1 MNKNAPFSAPSP
13 LERAGVRFLKIKTM
27 SIKKTTLLFLLFA
40 FCKLSAQQYA
50 DPEYIKVTNERAA
63 KIVEKLALGNKEKEA
78 AVTNIIAQQFRDLSN
93 IQETRDAQIKKVK
106 EDATLPKEKQNEK
119 IDKLKTDADKSI
131 DKLHKAYLKKLGKHL
146 NEAKITEVKDGMTYG
161 VLPITVDGYNDMLPN
176 LTEAQKKYIY
186 DALVE
191 AREHAMDG
199 GSSKEKHAWFGK
211 YKGRI
216 NNYLSKEGYDLNKES
231 ADWHKR
237 LEEREKAKKAK

>member
-1 MNKNAPFSAPSP
+1 
-13 LERAGVRFLKIKTM
+13 M
-27 SIKKTTLLFLLFA
+27 SIKKISLLFLFFA

-63 KIVEKLALGNKEKEA
+63 KIVEKLALNNKEKET
-78 AVTNIIAQQFRDLSN
+78 AVTNIIAQQFRDLSK
-93 IQETRDAQIKKVK
+93 IQDTRDVEVKKVK
-106 EDATLPKEKQNEK
+106 EDSSLAKDKQNEK
-119 IDKLKTDADKSI
+119 IDKLKADADKSI
-131 DKLHKAYLKKLGKHL
+131 DKLHKSYLKKLGTQL

-161 VLPITVDGYNDMLPN
+161 VLPITVTAYNDMIPT
-176 LTEAQKKYIY
+176 LTEVQKKYIY

-216 NNYLSKEGYDLNKES
+216 NNYLSKEGYDLTK
-231 ADWHKR
+231 
-237 LEEREKAKKAK
+237 EREGWNKRIAEKEKNKKKE

>member
-1 MNKNAPFSAPSP
+1 
-13 LERAGVRFLKIKTM
+13 M
-27 SIKKTTLLFLLFA
+27 SIKKLSLSLLFVLFA

-78 AVTNIIAQQFRDLSN
+78 VVANVIAQQFRDLSK
-93 IQETRDAQIKKVK
+93 IQGERDAEIKKVK

-119 IDKLKTDADKSI
+119 IDKLKADVDKTI
-131 DKLHKAYLKKLGKHL
+131 DKLHADYLKKLGKHL

-161 VLPITVDGYNDMLPN
+161 VLPVTVTAYNDMIPT
-176 LTEAQKKYIY
+176 LTKEEKEYIY
-186 DALVE
+186 NTLVE

-199 GSSKEKHAWFGK
+199 GSADEKHAWFGK

-216 NNYLSKEGYDLNKES
+216 NNYLSKRGYDLTK
-231 ADWHKR
+231 
-237 LEEREKAKKAK
+237 EREGWNKRIAERKKAEATK

>member
-1 MNKNAPFSAPSP
+1 MK
-13 LERAGVRFLKIKTM
+13 
-27 SIKKTTLLFLLFA
+27 SIKKITLLFLLFA
-40 FCKLSAQQYA
+40 FFQLSAQQHA

-63 KIVEKLALGNKEKEA
+63 KIVEKLALGNKEKET
-78 AVTNIIAQQFRDLSN
+78 AVTNIIAQQFRDLSK
-93 IQETRDAQIKKVK
+93 IHDGRDTDIKIVK
-106 EDATLPKEKQNEK
+106 DDASLSKDKQNEI
-119 IDKLKTDADKSI
+119 IDKLKAEADKSI
-131 DKLHKAYLKKLGKHL
+131 NELHKTYLEKLGTQL

-176 LTEAQKKYIY
+176 LTEGQKKYIY

-237 LEEREKAKKAK
+237 LEEREKAKVAK

>member
-1 MNKNAPFSAPSP
+1 M
-13 LERAGVRFLKIKTM
+13 M
-27 SIKKTTLLFLLFA
+27 SIKKISLLFLFFA

-63 KIVEKLALGNKEKEA
+63 KIVEKLALNNKEKET
-78 AVTNIIAQQFRDLSN
+78 AVTNIIAQQFRDLSK
-93 IQETRDAQIKKVK
+93 IQDTRDVEVKKVK
-106 EDATLPKEKQNEK
+106 EDSSLAKDKQNEK
-119 IDKLKTDADKSI
+119 IDKLKADADKSI
-131 DKLHKAYLKKLGKHL
+131 DKLHKSYLKKLGTQL

-161 VLPITVDGYNDMLPN
+161 VLPITVTAYNDMIPT
-176 LTEAQKKYIY
+176 LTEVQKKYIY

-216 NNYLSKEGYDLNKES
+216 NNYLSKEGYDLTK
-231 ADWHKR
+231 
-237 LEEREKAKKAK
+237 EREGWNKRIAEKEKNKKKE

>member
-1 MNKNAPFSAPSP
+1 M
-13 LERAGVRFLKIKTM
+13 E
-27 SIKKTTLLFLLFA
+27 SIKKLGVLFLLFA
-40 FCKLSAQQYA
+40 FCKLSAQQYVH
-50 DPEYIKVTNERAA
+50 PEYIKVTNERAS
-63 KIVEKLALGNKEKEA
+63 KIVEKLALNNKEKET
-78 AVTNIIAQQFRDLSN
+78 AVTNIIAQQFRDLSK
-93 IQETRDAQIKKVK
+93 IQDGRDAEIKKVK
-106 EDATLPKEKQNEK
+106 EDSSLLKDKQSEK
-119 IDKLKTDADKSI
+119 IDKLKADADKSI
-131 DKLHKAYLKKLGKHL
+131 AKLHKAYIKKLATQL

-161 VLPITVDGYNDMLPN
+161 VLPITVAGYNDMLPN

-199 GSSKEKHAWFGK
+199 GSSKEKHGWFGK

-237 LEEREKAKKAK
+237 IEEREKNKKKE

>member
-1 MNKNAPFSAPSP
+1 MK
-13 LERAGVRFLKIKTM
+13 
-27 SIKKTTLLFLLFA
+27 SIKKICLLFLLFA
-40 FCKLSAQQYA
+40 FCKLSAQQFA
-50 DPEYIKVTNERAA
+50 SPEYIKATNERAT
-63 KIVEKLALGNKEKEA
+63 KIVEKLALANPEKET
-78 AVTNIIAQQFRDLSN
+78 AVTNIVAQQFRDLN
-93 IQETRDAQIKKVK
+93 KIQDERDTEIAKVK
-106 EDATLPKEKQNEK
+106 SGTLSKEEQNAAIE
-119 IDKLKTDADKSI
+119 KLKAKADKSI
-131 DKLHKAYLKKLGKHL
+131 DKLHKSYLKKLGKQL

-161 VLPITVDGYNDMLPN
+161 VLPITVVAYNDMLPN

-231 ADWHKR
+231 TDWHKR
-237 LEEREKAKKAK
+237 VEEREKAKTVK